1 MKSVTIVTPCYN
13 EEDNVEP
20 LYERVR
26 EIMASLG
33 RYRYEHLFIDNASI
47 DRTVA
52 ILKRLAADDRNVKLI
67 VNTRNF
73 GQVGSP
79 MYALSQ
85 ARGDAVIGIVADFQD
100 PPELI
105 PELLAAWE
113 DGYAMV
119 LCIKRSS
126 AENPVIYGLR
136 KAYYR
141 LINRLS
147 SLETF
152 ENFTGFGLY
161 DRAVVDQVIAFGDP
175 QPYFRGM
182 IAEIGLPH
190 KTIPYDQPVRAAG
203 KTKSNFLTLFDLA
216 MLGVISHSKAP
227 LRVMT
232 FLGLAGAGVSF
243 LTGVAFLAYKLM
255 FWNNFEVGVAPL
267 VIGVSFA
274 LSIQLTFMGL
284 IGEYV
289 GAIHTQ
295 LQRRPWA
302 IERERVN
309 FEYEAEPP
317 KSKAGAI
324 ADGVAVAQRRGVVSD
339 GPFLA
344 SAGYSRKG
352 RPK

>member
-1 MKSVTIVTPCYN
+1 MKSVTILTPCYN
-13 EEDNVEP
+13 EEANVEP

-26 EIMASLG
+26 DIMASLD
-33 RYRYEHLFIDNASI
+33 RYRYEHLFIDNAST

-52 ILKRLAADDRNVKLI
+52 ILKRLAAADHNVKII

-85 ARGDAVIGIVADFQD
+85 ARGDAVVGLVADFQD

-105 PELLAAWE
+105 PDLLAAWE
-113 DGYAMV
+113 EGYAMV
-119 LCIKRSS
+119 LCVKRTS
-126 AENPVIYGLR
+126 AENPLIYALR
-136 KAYYR
+136 KRYYR
-141 LINRLS
+141 LINQLS

-161 DRAVVDQVIAFGDP
+161 DRKVVDQVIALGDP

-182 IAEIGLPH
+182 IAEIGMSH
-190 KTIPYDQPVRAAG
+190 KIIPYDQPVRLRG
-203 KTKSNFLTLFDLA
+203 KTKNNFLTLFDLA
-216 MLGVISHSKAP
+216 ILGVISHSKAP
-227 LRVMT
+227 LRLMT
-232 FLGLAGAGVSF
+232 FTGLIGSGASF
-243 LTGVAFLAYKLM
+243 LTGAAFLAYKLL
-255 FWNNFEVGVAPL
+255 FWSHFQVGVAPL

-274 LSIQLTFMGL
+274 LSIQLLFMGL

-302 IERERVN
+302 IERERMN
-309 FEYEAEPP
+309 FEYDP
-317 KSKAGAI
+317 GAPLG
-324 ADGVAVAQRRGVVSD
+324 ASEQAHGD
-339 GPFLA
+339 LA
-344 SAGYSRKG
+344 MAH
-352 RPK
+352 